1 MRATAVARRYA
12 RALFSLARDEGR
24 VEALRGE
31 FDALVSL
38 LRENGELRDAI
49 FRPLRPGAERRQVL
63 RSVCERLGASD
74 TLRRFCSLL
83 VDQRRV
89 VEIEAIHGAY
99 SALADEAAGRM
110 RAKVVSASPLS
121 DAQRDRLR
129 RALSARTGRELE
141 LELEVDPGLLGGA
154 VAQVGGLVFDGSL
167 KTQLS
172 QLRASLMRGH

>member
-1 MRATAVARRYA
+1 MRATAAARRYA

-24 VEALRGE
+24 VDALRAE
-31 FDALVSL
+31 LDALVTL
-38 LRENGELRDAI
+38 LGANRELRDAI
-49 FRPLRPGAERRQVL
+49 FRPLWPSAERRQVL

-89 VEIEAIHGAY
+89 VEIESIHAVY
-99 SALADEAAGRM
+99 AELADEAAGRM

-121 DAQRDRLR
+121 DAQRERLR
-129 RALSARTGRELE
+129 SALSARTGRVLE
-141 LELEVDPGLLGGA
+141 LELERDPELLGGA

-167 KTQLS
+167 KTQLA